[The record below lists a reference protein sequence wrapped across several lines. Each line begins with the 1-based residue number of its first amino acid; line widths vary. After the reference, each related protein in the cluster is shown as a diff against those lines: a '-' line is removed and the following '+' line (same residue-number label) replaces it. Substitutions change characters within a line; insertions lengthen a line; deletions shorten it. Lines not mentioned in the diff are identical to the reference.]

1 MEDLSVGNPGNN
13 EGRSSGSIS
22 PTRHLHPRYCGNQTL
37 RPSRV
42 ALDIGGR
49 LMGVSRLSL
58 LDWGLKISG
67 SVIDNVTTDARV
79 MWSSV
84 LAWGEQKGGA
94 R

>member
-1 MEDLSVGNPGNN
+1 MGDLSVGNPGNN
-13 EGRSSGSIS
+13 EGRSSGSVS
-22 PTRHLHPRYCGNQTL
+22 PTRHLHHRYCGNQTL

-58 LDWGLKISG
+58 LDPRFLEPIL
-67 SVIDNVTTDARV
+67 RV
-79 MWSSV
+79 
-84 LAWGEQKGGA
+84 GN

>member
-1 MEDLSVGNPGNN
+1 
-13 EGRSSGSIS
+13 
-22 PTRHLHPRYCGNQTL
+22 
-37 RPSRV
+37 
-42 ALDIGGR
+42 
-49 LMGVSRLSL
+49 MGVSRLSL

-94 R
+94 Q